1 MGDGGKIMVLI
12 QDKKYIR
19 VFLFNVLF
27 ILILSVLINN
37 SIEKN
42 IKQSEN
48 SIREDVLFSLRL
60 KLNEDENLAN
70 EIMTADNSRLRNIAK
85 VINIPSDEKNSHIFL
100 EFTFIIIIFLGVLQ
114 LCNYLYLRYHQKKYI
129 ESIDIFID
137 SIKNKKF
144 NIRLK
149 ENDENIISS
158 LNNRFNK
165 LGLSIRRN
173 YEVLEK
179 EQEKMRK
186 SLQDISHQ
194 IKTPLAAINMNN
206 EILIDADNLG
216 KEQKEFLELSQKQ
229 IERLNWL
236 ISSLLKIAKF
246 EAKTIQFNKEEFPI
260 STLSE
265 NFEDILK
272 ANLKNKNLRIVN
284 TGDLY
289 EMVNLDYK
297 WTSEALLN
305 IVKNATEHA
314 LENTD
319 IEIKYSVNLAMTK
332 IEVINKGNLIE
343 TEELTKLFTRFYKSK
358 HNTNPQSVGIGLN
371 LAKNI
376 VESQG
381 GTITVQNNVDGVQF
395 NILLLLD

>member
-1 MGDGGKIMVLI
+1 MVLI
-12 QDKKYIR
+12 QVKKYIR

-27 ILILSVLINN
+27 ILLFSIFINN
-37 SIEKN
+37 VIREN
-42 IKQSEN
+42 IKQTEN
-48 SIREDVLFSLRL
+48 EIREDVFFDLRL

-70 EIMTADNSRLRNIAK
+70 EIITADNSRLRNI
-85 VINIPSDEKNSHIFL
+85 VSEINIPSDEVNGNVFL
-100 EFTFIIIIFLGVLQ
+100 VYTYIAIIFLCILQ
-114 LCNYLYLRYHQKKYI
+114 LSNYLYLRHQQKKYI
-129 ESIDIFID
+129 KSIDVFID
-137 SIKNKKF
+137 SITNRKF

-149 ENDENIISS
+149 ENNENIISN

-179 EQEKMRK
+179 EQEKLRK

-194 IKTPLAAINMNN
+194 IKTPLAALNMYN
-206 EILIDADNLG
+206 EILIDSDNLQIN
-216 KEQKEFLELSQKQ
+216 QKEFLELSQGQ

-246 EAKTIQFNKEEFPI
+246 EAKTIQFNNEDFPI
-260 STLSE
+260 ANLSE
-265 NFEDILK
+265 NFENILK
-272 ANLKNKNLRIVN
+272 GNLNNKNLRIVN
-284 TGDLY
+284 TGDLDTI
-289 EMVNLDYK
+289 VNLDYK

-314 LENTD
+314 FENTD

-343 TEELTKLFTRFYKSK
+343 PEELTKLFTRFYKSNN
-358 HNTNPQSVGIGLN
+358 NTNTQSIGIGLN

-376 VESQG
+376 IESQG
-381 GTITVQNNVDGVQF
+381 GTITVQNNEDGVQF
-395 NILLLLD
+395 NILFLPE